1 MASFADK
8 IEFLTQII
16 YEKKFFRQQIKAAPL
31 ALGYLLKA
39 KRTLL
44 KILDNNDG
52 DEDDQVDDDE
62 DDNDVDD
69 DVDPFKVL
77 LSPSLPFFRE

>member
-1 MASFADK
+1 M
-8 IEFLTQII
+8 
-16 YEKKFFRQQIKAAPL
+16 
-31 ALGYLLKA
+31 ALGYLPKA

-52 DEDDQVDDDE
+52 DEDDWVDDDDDDDDE
-62 DDNDVDD
+62 DDDDDDD

-77 LSPSLPFFRE
+77 LSPSFPFFRE